1 MYYNKRYKLIF
12 ISFLLGDFMNRCSWC
27 NINNNVY
34 IDYHDNE
41 WGKLNLD
48 DKYLIEMFILEC
60 FQAGLSWECIL
71 NKREAFRKAYDNFD
85 INKIIKY
92 DDKRIN
98 ELLNNKDIIRN
109 KLKIKASINNCI
121 ILKDI
126 INEYGSF
133 KNYLQIFTKNK
144 IFKEVGNITNELS
157 DNISLDLTKKGMKFV
172 GSITIYSFLQ
182 AVGIINSH
190 EKECFLN

>member
-1 MYYNKRYKLIF
+1 
-12 ISFLLGDFMNRCSWC
+12 MNRCSWC
-27 NINNNVY
+27 NINNKVY

-41 WGKLNLD
+41 WGKLNLN

-85 INKIIKY
+85 IDRIIKY
-92 DDKRIN
+92 DDKKIN

-109 KLKIKASINNCI
+109 KLKVKASINNCI

-133 KNYLQIFTKNK
+133 KNYLLIFTKNK

-190 EKECFLN
+190 EKECFLY

>member
-1 MYYNKRYKLIF
+1 
-12 ISFLLGDFMNRCSWC
+12 MNRCSWC
-27 NINNNVY
+27 NLNNQKY

-48 DKYLIEMFILEC
+48 DNYLIEMFILEC

-71 NKREAFRKAYDNFD
+71 NKREAFRTAYDNFNID
-85 INKIIKY
+85 KIIKY
-92 DDKRIN
+92 DDKKIN

-109 KLKIKASINNCI
+109 RTKIIASINNCKV
-121 ILKDI
+121 LKSI

-133 KNYLQIFTKNK
+133 KNYLGLFTKNK
-144 IFKEVGNITNELS
+144 VIYETNKTTNKIS
-157 DNISLDLTKKGMKFV
+157 DLVSKDLIKRKMKYV

-182 AVGIINSH
+182 AIGIINSH
-190 EKECFLN
+190 EKECFLYKV